1 MILRSSACSASPV
14 GPGTSAKPG
23 SPSVRRYAA
32 PRPRQCRWMFSSGIF
47 RTNVTGRFGNVTAE
61 FGNVTGRF
69 GNVTGRFGNVT
80 GRFGNVTGRRIGP
93 DWSGL
98 AGERPGPRAGVGV
111 AYEQQMWR
119 NLTAFFAG
127 EKSPQPRLVTH
138 EHGFHGSSPGGVCR
152 VQQVSGRHLLRCG
165 SRQYWG
171 RRRHGS
177 VDTLVLLCSL
187 AHIQAC
193 ESRE

>member
-47 RTNVTGRFGNVTAE
+47 RT
-61 FGNVTGRF
+61 
-69 GNVTGRFGNVT
+69 NVTGRFGNVT